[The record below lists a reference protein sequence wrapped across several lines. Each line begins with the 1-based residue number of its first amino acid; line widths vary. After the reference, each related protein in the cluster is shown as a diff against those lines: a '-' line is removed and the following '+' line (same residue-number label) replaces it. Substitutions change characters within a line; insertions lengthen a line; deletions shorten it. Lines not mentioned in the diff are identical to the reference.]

1 MLVTTWSIDVGFILK
16 PGASGTVSSV
26 VQNPPTMSRASSTI
40 TRLPALARKVA
51 QTRPLCP
58 PPTTATS

>member
-1 MLVTTWSIDVGFILK
+1 MLVTTWSIDVGFILN

-26 VQNPPTMSRASSTI
+26 VQNPPTMSRASRTT
-40 TRLPALARKVA
+40 TRLPARARNVA
-51 QTRPLCP
+51 QTSPLWP